1 MTWDAHTF
9 FNRAVPAWDGGDRN
23 VNGKT
28 RALNIDVTTC
38 GESAI
43 EDEYRGHKTAKRVC
57 L

>member
-1 MTWDAHTF
+1 M
-9 FNRAVPAWDGGDRN
+9 PAWDGGDRN

-43 EDEYRGHKTAKRVC
+43 EDEYRGHERFACEFGASCRNSW
-57 L
+57 LNGN